1 MKTIIQTKLQVIADK
16 KEKFVNFTYQFIIYN
31 YVKLNK
37 LRMINLKNKSIIV
50 TGGTKGIGA
59 EITKTFLRHDAEV
72 FILARQKPKKLI
84 KAKGK
89 KAIFVECDI
98 RDINSIDA
106 AVKNIK
112 TKTKSVD
119 VLINNAGGAP
129 LVKALSASNRFHQ
142 AIIDLNLTAPL
153 NVSQRFAKIMMKQKT
168 VSNIINISSVTAN
181 RPTPGSAAYG
191 AAKGGLVNLTKTL
204 AIEWAPKIKV
214 NSIVVGYIE
223 TENSLVHYGSKK
235 EMNKIA
241 KTIPMK
247 RMGKPSDIANACLFF
262 ASNLSEWVTGASLDV
277 HGGGEKPTY
286 LEVAKPK

>member
-1 MKTIIQTKLQVIADK
+1 MVQNNSKKIILI
-16 KEKFVNFTYQFIIYN
+16 
-31 YVKLNK
+31 
-37 LRMINLKNKSIIV
+37 
-50 TGGTKGIGA
+50 TGATSGIGEA
-59 EITKTFLRHDAEV
+59 TAKILSENYNLILCGRRDNRLLEIEQTLSNKTEILTLNFDISNRNDVHDS
-72 FILARQKPKKLI
+72 
-84 KAKGK
+84 
-89 KAIFVECDI
+89 
-98 RDINSIDA
+98 INSIPDEW
-106 AVKNIK
+106 KHI
-112 TKTKSVD
+112 D

-129 LVKALSASNRFHQ
+129 LVKALSASNRFHE